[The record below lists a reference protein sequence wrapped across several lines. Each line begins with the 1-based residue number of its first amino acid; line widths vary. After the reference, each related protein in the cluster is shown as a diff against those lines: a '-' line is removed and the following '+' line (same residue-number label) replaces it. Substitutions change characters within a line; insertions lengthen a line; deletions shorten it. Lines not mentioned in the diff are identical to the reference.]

1 MIKCVLMLIKTNIMD
16 GKIYDLLKKIDD
28 FKIEKFGL
36 DKENR
41 ILLKRLLL
49 DEDFLNEFIKKISFD
64 GVVDFLTNIY
74 NALFSIST
82 SINDIKLNSKSDEK
96 LKEIIESSFDDDL
109 ERIEHERESA
119 LDGFIKKEIEQ
130 NNYVEKIKN
139 IEKSD
144 QEKYQEILNNLKK

>member
-1 MIKCVLMLIKTNIMD
+1 MD

-49 DEDFLNEFIKKISFD
+49 DENFLNEFIKKISYD
-64 GVVDFLTNIY
+64 KVTDFLNNVY
-74 NALFSIST
+74 NSLFSISS
-82 SINDIKLNSKSDEK
+82 SINDIKLNSKSDDK
-96 LKEIIESSFDDDL
+96 LKEIIESSFGDDL
-109 ERIEHERESA
+109 ERIEHEREAA
-119 LDGFIKKEIEQ
+119 LNGFIKKEIEN
-130 NNYVEKIKN
+130 NNYTEKINN

>member
-1 MIKCVLMLIKTNIMD
+1 MLIKTNIMD

>member
-1 MIKCVLMLIKTNIMD
+1 MLIKTNIMD

-49 DEDFLNEFIKKISFD
+49 DENFLNEFIKKISFD

-74 NALFSIST
+74 NALFSISA
-82 SINDIKLNSKSDEK
+82 SINDIKLNSKSDER

-109 ERIEHERESA
+109 EKIEHERESA
-119 LDGFIKKEIEQ
+119 LNGFIKKEIEQ

>member
-1 MIKCVLMLIKTNIMD
+1 MD

-49 DEDFLNEFIKKISFD
+49 DESFLNKFIEKISFD
-64 GVVDFLTNIY
+64 GVVNFLTNIY
-74 NALFSIST
+74 NALLSIST

-96 LKEIIESSFDDDL
+96 LKEIIESSFGDDL

-119 LDGFIKKEIEQ
+119 LDGFIKKEIEH
-130 NNYVEKIKN
+130 NNYNEKIKN